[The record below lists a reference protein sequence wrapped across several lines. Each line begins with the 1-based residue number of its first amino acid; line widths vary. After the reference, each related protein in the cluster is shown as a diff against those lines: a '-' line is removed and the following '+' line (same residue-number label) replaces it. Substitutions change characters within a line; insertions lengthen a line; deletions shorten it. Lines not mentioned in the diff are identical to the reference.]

1 MTPCASITSGTD
13 VRAVTLAA
21 VSALALDIVVGAAG
35 AAPPRRLAI
44 YYGYPSLVEG
54 AGGDVARAVRTFAM
68 YDAIVLGD
76 GLELGHDAADAG
88 LRAEY
93 TRLTQLV
100 PALHATARKPVLWGY
115 IDLGRSQQLT
125 LAAIAHRIDAWKQLG
140 VDGIFF
146 DEAGRDFGVTA
157 AHRVAAV
164 RAAHDRGLAVFMN
177 AFDANDLFEG
187 WSAGRTDAAGGLGPR
202 DALLLESFAV
212 REGVRQTAE
221 VNAKRAAD
229 ALGWRTRT
237 GVRVFATTTAVGPF
251 DAAAFEF
258 AWRQAAALGLDGFG
272 WGEPQFSADTRL
284 PWHERP
290 RETK

>member
-1 MTPCASITSGTD
+1 MRRLALSVC
-13 VRAVTLAA
+13 VTTAFAFDWVPAAA
-21 VSALALDIVVGAAG
+21 V
-35 AAPPRRLAI
+35 AAPPQRLAI
-44 YYGYPSLVEG
+44 YYGYPTLVEG
-54 AGGDVARAVRTFAM
+54 AGGDVPRAVRTFAM

-76 GLELGHDAADAG
+76 GLELGRDATDAA

-100 PALHATARKPVLWGY
+100 PALHATARQPALWGY
-115 IDLGRSQQLT
+115 IDLGRSQHLT

-140 VDGIFF
+140 VGGIFF

-157 AHRVAAV
+157 AHRRAAV

-187 WSAGRTDAAGGLGPR
+187 WSAGRSDDAGGLGPG
-202 DALLLESFAV
+202 DALLIESFAV
-212 REGVRQTAE
+212 REGVRETAAA
-221 VNAKRAAD
+221 NAKRAAD
-229 ALGWRTRT
+229 ALAWRTRT
-237 GVRVFATTTAVGPF
+237 GVRVFATTTAAGPF

-258 AWRQAAALGLDGFG
+258 AWRQAAALGVDGFG

-290 RETK
+290 REEQIAK